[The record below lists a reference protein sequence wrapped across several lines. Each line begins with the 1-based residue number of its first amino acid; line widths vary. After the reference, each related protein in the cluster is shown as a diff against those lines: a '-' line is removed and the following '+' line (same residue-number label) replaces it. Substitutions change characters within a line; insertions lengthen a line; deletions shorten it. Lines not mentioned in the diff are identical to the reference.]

1 MSTCLTFCTFV
12 RRLIP
17 IAAGIAIAIAATGVS
32 KAALVFEDDFTGPGG
47 SVEGRST
54 DGATA
59 ATNGSY
65 YHANANLVY
74 TDGVSNLTGVNPATG
89 VGNFGTTAIDVLAGG
104 DLNTSNAIVT
114 STMRI
119 NSNRPS
125 DGGNGSEF
133 GTLYVEYED
142 FGFTGV
148 ASTQSGPSFQFDSLG
163 APFKLF
169 KPGLPLANQPLISSD
184 LGNGTPKWL
193 EASNTIEFVLNT
205 VTNDYQLKHNGDLV
219 HSGVFEPTP
228 GNPVEGAFWNPPT
241 FDNLFFQFNSRN
253 WVVDYVSLDVTR
265 IPEPNTALLLLC
277 SLGIAGVGSRIRS

>member
-1 MSTCLTFCTFV
+1 MGL
-12 RRLIP
+12 
-17 IAAGIAIAIAATGVS
+17 AIAIATPEFS
-32 KAALVFEDDFTGPGG
+32 KAALVFEDDFTGPAG

-54 DGATA
+54 DGATT
-59 ATNGSY
+59 ATNGTY
-65 YHANANLVY
+65 YHVNANLVY
-74 TDGVSNLTGVNPATG
+74 TDGVSSLTGVNPATG
-89 VGNFGTTAIDVLAGG
+89 VGNFGTTAIDVAAGG
-104 DLNTSNAIVT
+104 DLDISNSIVT
-114 STMRI
+114 SRMVI

-133 GTLYVEYED
+133 GTLFVEYED

-148 ASTQSGPSFQFDSLG
+148 SATQSGPTFQFDSLG

-193 EASNTIEFVLNT
+193 GVSNTIEFILNT
-205 VTNDYQLKHNGDLV
+205 NTNDYQLKHNGDLV
-219 HSGVFEPTP
+219 HSGVFEPNLGDP
-228 GNPVEGAFWNPPT
+228 IEVVFWNPPT

-277 SLGIAGVGSRIRS
+277 GLGAVGVGSRSRR